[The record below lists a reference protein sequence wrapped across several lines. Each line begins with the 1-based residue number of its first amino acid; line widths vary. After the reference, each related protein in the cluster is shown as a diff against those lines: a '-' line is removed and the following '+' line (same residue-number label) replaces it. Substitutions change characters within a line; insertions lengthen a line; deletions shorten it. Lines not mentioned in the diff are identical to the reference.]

1 MLLLLVGYA
10 CTIPGLPQPSPE
22 ASPTAAPP
30 DETLPVES
38 TGGLPGNILTEV
50 AGSIYATLTQQAIEP
65 DVPKPTQTAEASLE
79 PTTGPSNNTPI
90 AQVSPTDTL
99 APDMAPTTDG
109 DATVATP
116 ISPNINMWITDYYR
130 VRNVNLHDCGLN
142 YAANF
147 KITSTTH
154 LDSLSLKL
162 TDQTTSAVLYGPTT
176 NNAPFLYTDRTCN
189 STGADSMGSL
199 YTRYVGGLLG
209 PKSLSTHTIIANIK
223 LCTLENLSGFCADAI
238 IEFVVP

>member
-22 ASPTAAPP
+22 ASSTTAPP

-50 AGSIYATLTQQAIEP
+50 AGSIYATLTQQAIEA
-65 DVPKPTQTAEASLE
+65 DIPKPTQTSEATFA
-79 PTTGPSNNTPI
+79 PTTGPSNGTPI
-90 AQVSPTDTL
+90 AQASPTDTL
-99 APDMAPTTDG
+99 APDLA
-109 DATVATP
+109 ATP
-116 ISPNINMWITDYYR
+116 ISPDSSMWITDYYR
-130 VRNVNLHDCGLN
+130 VRNVNLHECGLN

-154 LDSLSLKL
+154 LESLSLKL
-162 TDQTTSAVLYGPTT
+162 TDQTTSTVLYGPTT
-176 NNAPFLYTDRTCN
+176 NNAPFLHTDRTCN
-189 STGADSMGSL
+189 STGADSMGAL
-199 YTRYVGGLLG
+199 YTRYIGGLLG

-223 LCTLENLSGFCADAI
+223 LCTRENLNGDCADAI